1 MGNLID
7 HGPWESPASSDSS
20 SCVMKRFGF
29 RKWPATA
36 MAFMK
41 AARRARSLPV
51 QEDGSLCF
59 TEWLTYDWKEARFGV
74 PLLQPT
80 AEHRISRITCI
91 KSHSISQLRYSIIS
105 SSHRCHHRHYLSLP
119 PSRNRWSCW
128 LFFPMFSAAPGTKR
142 LDLCKN
148 LGCQQRRKGFI
159 GLWVPGH

>member
-105 SSHRCHHRHYLSLP
+105 SSESPVPSPALSESAPESEPVELLALFPHVFCCARDKKTRFVQEPRLP
-119 PSRNRWSCW
+119 
-128 LFFPMFSAAPGTKR
+128 AEKEG
-142 LDLCKN
+142 
-148 LGCQQRRKGFI
+148 RRRA
-159 GLWVPGH
+159 L